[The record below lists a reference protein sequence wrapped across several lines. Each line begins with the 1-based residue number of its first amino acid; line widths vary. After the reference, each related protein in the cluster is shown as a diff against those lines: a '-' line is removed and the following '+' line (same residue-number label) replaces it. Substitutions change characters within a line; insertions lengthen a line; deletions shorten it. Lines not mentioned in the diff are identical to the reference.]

1 MDCKWALPIMPY
13 GDRWRKGRK
22 LMHTHMHA
30 GAASMFHTIQ
40 IIAARRLIVDLL
52 SASQQPSTLPKI
64 VRWNVGQTIIKIVYG
79 IDVKDTESKFVS
91 MAEQLLKHLDESM
104 MPGRF
109 LVDFIPARKYPMVDK
124 RSSCHV

>member
-1 MDCKWALPIMPY
+1 MPY

-22 LMHTHMHA
+22 LMYTHMHA
-30 GAASMFHTIQ
+30 VAASMFHTIQ
-40 IIAARRLIVDLL
+40 IIAAQRLIFDLL

-64 VRWNVGQTIIKIVYG
+64 VRWNIGQTIIKIVYG
-79 IDVKDTESKFVS
+79 IDVKDTKSNFVS

-109 LVDFIPARKYPMVDK
+109 LVDFIPALKYPMVDN
-124 RSSCHV
+124 RSSCYI